1 MRKILSYS
9 TPQPEREQI
18 VVVNAENTKY
28 GLVVDQVIGDYQ
40 TVIKNLGKVFSSLK
54 YFSGA
59 CIMGDGRIALIIN
72 VNSFMK

>member
-1 MRKILSYS
+1 LRKILSYS

-28 GLVVDQVIGDYQ
+28 GLVVDRL
-40 TVIKNLGKVFSSLK
+40 LGIIRLSKKSWQSFP
-54 YFSGA
+54 A
-59 CIMGDGRIALIIN
+59 ALNIFQAHVLWETGGCVIIN